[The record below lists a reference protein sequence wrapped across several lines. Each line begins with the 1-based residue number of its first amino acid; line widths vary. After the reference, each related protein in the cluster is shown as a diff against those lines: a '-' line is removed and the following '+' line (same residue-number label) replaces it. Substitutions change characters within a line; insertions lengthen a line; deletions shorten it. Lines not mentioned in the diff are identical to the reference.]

1 MTDIFF
7 LEKWG
12 YFISHAAKNANI
24 HEYEPHSNCEDCD
37 FLDLLHH
44 TSFSN
49 FNFFCTEM
57 KKTGLSLAL
66 LPNNNICFS
75 VSVQLN
81 SSTCMQQGQQL

>member
-12 YFISHAAKNANI
+12 YFISHAAKMQIYMNTNLIVTAKT
-24 HEYEPHSNCEDCD
+24 D